1 MMMVSIQDNISLR
14 RRGMGL
20 ILGRMEVSI
29 MANGLIIKLMALVN
43 MNGQTVGNTKETG
56 KIMLWKV

>member
-1 MMMVSIQDNISLR
+1 MMTESIQVSTSLR
-14 RRGMGL
+14 RRGMDL
-20 ILGRMEVSI
+20 ILGRMEASI